1 VVSLRGGEYSIG
13 ALTRQGEAHEYL
25 ATQES
30 RIATL
35 IVVPAAQQRQVAAA
49 TAQLDRAEAAA
60 NRLPEGNPQ
69 RDTILQRVQEGRDR
83 LVQQQEEQNR
93 VVQASFDA
101 EAEAE
106 RKLAIINY
114 GTAVYTSR
122 NQNIPTPYSARALEH
137 MRLDENRPLVDSA
150 LSQQRVFEYRS
161 GMFDGEAPG
170 ATVSQTTPMG
180 GPGLVSE

>member
-1 VVSLRGGEYSIG
+1 M
-13 ALTRQGEAHEYL
+13 A
-25 ATQES
+25 S
-30 RIATL
+30 RDEERRL
-35 IVVPAAQQRQVAAA
+35 AAA
-49 TAQLDRAEAAA
+49 RAQLDRAQAAA
-60 NRLPEGNPQ
+60 ERLPEDNSRRQ
-69 RDTILQRVQEGRDR
+69 EILDQVQAGRDR
-83 LVQQQEEQNR
+83 IDQQEQERQAT
-93 VVQASFDA
+93 VQASFDA

-122 NQNIPTPYSARALEH
+122 NQNIPTPYAARALEH

-150 LSQQRVFEYRS
+150 LTQQRVFEYRS

-170 ATVSQTTPMG
+170 ATVTQSTPLA